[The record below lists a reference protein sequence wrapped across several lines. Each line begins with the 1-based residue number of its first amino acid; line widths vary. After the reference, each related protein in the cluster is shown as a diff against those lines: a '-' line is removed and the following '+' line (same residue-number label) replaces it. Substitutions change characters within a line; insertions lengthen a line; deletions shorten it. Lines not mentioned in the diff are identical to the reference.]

1 LCAATRRHDCRLLL
15 LLLEMDWKLILLPEN
30 TFAGSSSGVLL
41 KSASRVCSGS

>member
-1 LCAATRRHDCRLLL
+1 LCAATRRHDCQLL